1 MQQQGAAENT
11 NAQGEESTEQSSSR
25 KEHITGIMAQ
35 KIVILICFDYDRL
48 RYTMFLGKDQED
60 QSLKAPNSLKAKRDP
75 NKTLRYY
82 KLKVAS
88 ENV

>member
-1 MQQQGAAENT
+1 
-11 NAQGEESTEQSSSR
+11 
-25 KEHITGIMAQ
+25 MAQ

>member
-1 MQQQGAAENT
+1 ML
-11 NAQGEESTEQSSSR
+11 S
-25 KEHITGIMAQ
+25 
-35 KIVILICFDYDRL
+35 FYDRL